1 MKTTIIVLVT
11 SLFLSGCSLFRNND
25 WYVYS
30 HYPECQQCTSRAD
43 FINCVNEIRLMEGK
57 AR

>member
-1 MKTTIIVLVT
+1 MKTIIIILVT

-30 HYPECQQCTSRAD
+30 KYPECRQCTSRAD
-43 FINCVNEIRLMEGK
+43 FIICVNEIRLMEGK

>member
-1 MKTTIIVLVT
+1 MKIIIIILVT
-11 SLFLSGCSLFRNND
+11 SLFLSGCSIFRNND

-30 HYPECQQCTSRAD
+30 NYPECRQCASQVD

-57 AR
+57 SR